1 MIREDLCS
9 LKDSIRNTDPAAT
22 RADRAPR
29 GPTLAPLAPWVAW
42 GLGQPG
48 PGTPTRLNYHKQ
60 TLLTYQS
67 TRGGGAGWGLTKEVS
82 MHAAS
87 GRGGGGPWVAGDAHR
102 RLHRLGQAG
111 VLLLELELLLSLLQ
125 RGMPSSR
132 VHGASCA
139 CNIHGAWVARVWSMQ
154 RSMPAARER
163 SGRRRRAP
171 PVWPP
176 RC

>member
-1 MIREDLCS
+1 MNFVFFLLNFDEILLKNTEGKRENVLS
-9 LKDSIRNTDPAAT
+9 EFFHEKFHRI
-22 RADRAPR
+22 
-29 GPTLAPLAPWVAW
+29 
-42 GLGQPG
+42 
-48 PGTPTRLNYHKQ
+48 GTG
-60 TLLTYQS
+60 
-67 TRGGGAGWGLTKEVS
+67 GGGAGWGLTKEVS

>member
-1 MIREDLCS
+1 MIREDLS
-9 LKDSIRNTDPAAT
+9 KTSYIRNTDPAAT

-29 GPTLAPLAPWVAW
+29 GPTDPVSVCVAAPLGAGW
-42 GLGQPG
+42 GSLGLAHDSIIINKHSPI
-48 PGTPTRLNYHKQ
+48 RALE
-60 TLLTYQS
+60 
-67 TRGGGAGWGLTKEVS
+67 GGGAGWGLTKEVS

-139 CNIHGAWVARVWSMQ
+139 CNIHGAWVARAWSMQ